1 MNSVGEDMRGGRFIV
16 FEGPDGSGKTTQQK
30 LVASAVGSAICE
42 CEPTGGEIGRQIRR
56 ALGGEVDCAPET
68 LALLFAADRC
78 EHVRTLE
85 ALLEKGQTV
94 LCDRYVF
101 SSIAYQGL
109 ELDVDWIAGINRR
122 ATERLLP
129 DAVVYIDLPTESCM
143 DRIARGREH
152 TEIFETTERIAK
164 VRENYE
170 RAFAMFPKLKL
181 IRIDGAQPMD
191 AVTSDIL
198 AHLRSEGLI

>member
-1 MNSVGEDMRGGRFIV
+1 MNSVGEDMRGKFIV
-16 FEGPDGSGKTTQQK
+16 FEGPDGSGKTTQ
-30 LVASAVGSAICE
+30 LSRVASALESAGRRIKCE

-56 ALGGEVDCAPET
+56 ALGGETGCTPEA

-78 EHVRTLE
+78 EHVRALE
-85 ALLEKGQTV
+85 AMLDGGDTV

-109 ELDVDWIAGINRR
+109 ELDVDWVAEINRR

-143 DRIARGREH
+143 ARIASGRTH

-170 RAFAMFPKLKL
+170 RAFAMFPTLKL
-181 IRIDGAQPMD
+181 IRIDGAQSIED
-191 AVTSDIL
+191 VTRDIVAKLSDI
-198 AHLRSEGLI
+198 

>member
-1 MNSVGEDMRGGRFIV
+1 MRGKFIV
-16 FEGPDGSGKTTQQK
+16 FEGPDGSGKTTQ
-30 LVASAVGSAICE
+30 LGRVAEALGSAICE
-42 CEPTGGEIGRQIRR
+42 CEPTTGEIGKQIRR

-78 EHVRTLE
+78 EHVRALE
-85 ALLEKGQTV
+85 KLLEDGKTV

-109 ELDVDWIAGINRR
+109 ELDTAWIAEINRR

-143 DRIARGREH
+143 ARIARGRDH
-152 TEIFETTERIAK
+152 TEIFETTERISK

-170 RAFAMFPKLKL
+170 RAFAMFPSLKL
-181 IRIDGAQPMD
+181 IRIDGAQPMED
-191 AVTSDIL
+191 VTRDIL
-198 AHLRSEGLI
+198 EKLRGEGLI

>member
-1 MNSVGEDMRGGRFIV
+1 MRGKFIV
-16 FEGPDGSGKTTQQK
+16 FEGPDGSGKTTQ
-30 LVASAVGSAICE
+30 LERVAAVLESAGKRVRRE

-56 ALGGEVDCAPET
+56 ALGGETGCTPET

-78 EHVRTLE
+78 EHVRALE
-85 ALLEKGQTV
+85 AMLDGGDTV

-101 SSIAYQGL
+101 SSVAYQGL
-109 ELDVDWIAGINRR
+109 ELDVDWVAEINRR

-143 DRIARGREH
+143 ARIASGRTH

-170 RAFAMFPKLKL
+170 RAFAMFPNLKL
-181 IRIDGAQPMD
+181 IRVDGAQSVED
-191 AVTSDIL
+191 VTRDIVARL
-198 AHLRSEGLI
+198 SNI

>member
-1 MNSVGEDMRGGRFIV
+1 MRGKFIV

-30 LVASAVGSAICE
+30 TVASVLGTAVCE
-42 CEPTGGEIGRQIRR
+42 CEPTTGEIGKQIRR

-78 EHVRTLE
+78 EHVRALEKLLE
-85 ALLEKGQTV
+85 AGETV

-109 ELDVDWIAGINRR
+109 ELDTAWIAEINRR

-129 DAVVYIDLPTESCM
+129 DAVVYVDLPTESCM
-143 DRIARGREH
+143 ARIARGRDH

-170 RAFAMFPKLKL
+170 RAFAMFPNLKL
-181 IRIDGAQPMD
+181 IRIDGAQPMED
-191 AVTSDIL
+191 VTRDIL
-198 AHLRSEGLI
+198 EKLRGEGLI

>member
-1 MNSVGEDMRGGRFIV
+1 MRGKFIV

-30 LVASAVGSAICE
+30 RVAAALCSAICE
-42 CEPTGGEIGRQIRR
+42 CEPTTGEIGKQIRH

-68 LALLFAADRC
+68 LALLFAADRR
-78 EHVRTLE
+78 EHVR
-85 ALLEKGQTV
+85 ALEKMLEDGKTV

-109 ELDVDWIAGINRR
+109 ELDTAWIGEINRR

-143 DRIARGREH
+143 ARIARGRDH
-152 TEIFETTERIAK
+152 TEIFETTERISK

-170 RAFAMFPKLKL
+170 RAFAMFPNLKL
-181 IRIDGAQPMD
+181 IRIDGAQPMED
-191 AVTSDIL
+191 VTRDIL
-198 AHLRSEGLI
+198 EKLRGEGLI